1 MIRGF
6 DDQEPTVAE
15 SAYVDPAATVIGNV
29 TIEVDATI
37 LPGAVIRGD
46 GGGEVVLILV
56 AVILLLTSL
65 CYLRR
70 QTRSAWILNSSFHV
84 LTATS
89 IREAANVQDNVTIHA
104 DAPGERVLLEEHA
117 AVGHNA
123 IVHNATVGAHSLVGM
138 GATVLDGATLD
149 PYSVVAANSLV
160 TEGTTVA
167 SETLVA
173 GTPAEPIR
181 EGLDCDGDFFETAA
195 HYTERVEGLTRSK

>member
-15 SAYVDPAATVIGNV
+15 SAYVDPAATVIG
-29 TIEVDATI
+29 
-37 LPGAVIRGD
+37 
-46 GGGEVVLILV
+46 
-56 AVILLLTSL
+56 
-65 CYLRR
+65 
-70 QTRSAWILNSSFHV
+70 
-84 LTATS
+84 
-89 IREAANVQDNVTIHA
+89 NVTIHA

-181 EGLDCDGDFFETAA
+181 EGLDREGDFFATAA
-195 HYTERVEGLTRSK
+195 RYKERVEGLRAGPNSDGPQ